1 MFYHCFFFLFK
12 ILHAE
17 IVPRRE
23 KKFTNWLKVYYG
35 IIILYYL
42 YILYYDIICHQR
54 SRFIYSRKLNV
65 GDGSFTVIRR
75 IHPVTRSVRAKWRL
89 EIFCGV
95 CSQNVGQWQYHIMS
109 FYCFCCIIF
118 VQNLLRFNIEPQ
130 ALLHIIRKLIAIH
143 Q

>member
-1 MFYHCFFFLFK
+1 MFFVCFIIVFFSVQNS
-12 ILHAE
+12 ACRNCTQE
-17 IVPRRE
+17 R
-23 KKFTNWLKVYYG
+23 KKFTNWLKT
-35 IIILYYL
+35 
-42 YILYYDIICHQR
+42 YYDIICHQR